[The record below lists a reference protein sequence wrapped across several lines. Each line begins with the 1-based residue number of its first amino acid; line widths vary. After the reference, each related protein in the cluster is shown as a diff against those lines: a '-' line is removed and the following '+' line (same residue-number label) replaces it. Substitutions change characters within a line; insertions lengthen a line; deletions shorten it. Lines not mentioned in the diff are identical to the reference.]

1 MGRREAKRKS
11 QSRVVAGWLIFI
23 LFIILAILL
32 VIRMVNERIVM
43 PDSSMYPTLQ
53 EKDVLLVDKVSYH
66 FTDPKRFDVV
76 VFPSKYQENT
86 NYIKRIIA
94 LPGETIQITDGKIYI
109 NGSELTEAEDYGTI
123 ENPGLAYQAITLRT
137 NEFFVMSDN
146 HSDSTDSREPSIS
159 NVETDQIIGKV
170 LFTVWPLKDFGPV

>member
-1 MGRREAKRKS
+1 MGRREAKGKS

-86 NYIKRIIA
+86 N
-94 LPGETIQITDGKIYI
+94 
-109 NGSELTEAEDYGTI
+109 
-123 ENPGLAYQAITLRT
+123 
-137 NEFFVMSDN
+137 
-146 HSDSTDSREPSIS
+146 
-159 NVETDQIIGKV
+159 
-170 LFTVWPLKDFGPV
+170 